1 MNGFDWNEYKE
12 FKKHSTKEDRLQIAI
27 DFIKSYYN
35 MHSPSAIFK
44 MLVHDDI
51 GKMMLD
57 KRDISTAEGLENFM
71 FLS

>member
-1 MNGFDWNEYKE
+1 LSRFDWIEFKEYKNYN
-12 FKKHSTKEDRLQIAI
+12 KKEDKLELAI

-35 MHSPSAIFK
+35 IQSASSIFEI
-44 MLVHDDI
+44 LIEDDI

-57 KRDISTAEGLENFM
+57 KREISTAEGLENFM